1 MRPSGKRH
9 PRGQFVD
16 QFPSDTILFR
26 PKTTFR
32 RVPSKQDFTIKR
44 TDEAV
49 TLIMM
54 KGCNATLRHVS
65 RTHHVDLCWLFDP
78 INLDG
83 SIFRYVRTTE
93 QLADILTTGAFATI
107 QWKSLMKLFDIHSPS
122 DVGVDRSLFRIIL
135 FCRSSKDSSRD
146 VERLQ
151 ISARLQKWTVTH
163 TEYALLGETHCQNNV
178 GSWQELKISPPGNPR
193 ALPHKKDHPE
203 ALF

>member
-9 PRGQFVD
+9 PRAQFVD

-122 DVGVDRSLFRIIL
+122 HLMWVLTAAFSESSYSAVSQKSPLAMSNAYRSQ
-135 FCRSSKDSSRD
+135 RD
-146 VERLQ
+146 FKSGL
-151 ISARLQKWTVTH
+151 
-163 TEYALLGETHCQNNV
+163 
-178 GSWQELKISPPGNPR
+178 
-193 ALPHKKDHPE
+193 
-203 ALF
+203 